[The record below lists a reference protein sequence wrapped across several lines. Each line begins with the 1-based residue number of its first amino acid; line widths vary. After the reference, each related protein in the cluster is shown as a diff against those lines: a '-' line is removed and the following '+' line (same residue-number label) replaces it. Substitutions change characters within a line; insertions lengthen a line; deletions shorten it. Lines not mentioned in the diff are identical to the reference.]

1 MFLTGGQVLVINLLL
16 ALLAQPRNLQAVL
29 MMTKMVFA
37 ADSNDGTF
45 NGRTYEFNYLAATL
59 ADKVLVVSR
68 VTDHLVMAMAIAVL
82 DLAQNAQL
90 NQRGDQAIYCCPRG
104 LFLRLVN
111 SCNNIIRA
119 KMTWYC
125 QYLADDCPP
134 LRGHTQ
140 FRMLQQ
146 IHDFSL

>member
-1 MFLTGGQVLVINLLL
+1 MFLTGGQLLAIGLLL
-16 ALLAQPRNLQAVL
+16 TLSTQADDLQAVL

-37 ADSNDGTF
+37 TNPNDGAF
-45 NGRTYEFNYLAATL
+45 NGRTYEFNYLAAAL

-68 VTDHLVMAMAIAVL
+68 VTDYLVVAMVVAVL
-82 DLAQNAQL
+82 DLAQNTQL
-90 NQRGDQAIYCCPRG
+90 NQRRDQPVYCCPR
-104 LFLRLVN
+104 RLILCLAQSYN
-111 SCNNIIRA
+111 QIIRA

-140 FRMLQQ
+140 FRML
-146 IHDFSL
+146 